1 MNKWLGFAL
10 LAVFSIGASAQDV
23 RYYKLS
29 SIRIGGVTNKN
40 VSGGQFITFVSDIC
54 FESSSKGVGVGHG
67 TLTRNNNYSNAQYT
81 TYQGSSYWGKNTSFK
96 FNSDKSELNVVLD
109 NGDIYVYKRATPPA
123 GATTCSLIRK
133 PSSGGSTGGTYVP
146 QPVYPAQQYPQQQ
159 YPQQQQPS
167 QQQSNPG
174 YTPRPAEPKDCGVC
188 YGTGKCRTCHGK
200 GTVTNLGIGSG
211 THPCPNCPNHS
222 GRCQWCNG
230 TGKSN

>member
-1 MNKWLGFAL
+1 MISSMNKWLVFAL

-29 SIRIGGVTNKN
+29 STRIGGTTNKN

-96 FNSDKSELNVVLD
+96 FNSDKSVLNVVLD

-159 YPQQQQPS
+159 YPQQPSQQQQQPTYQQPS
-167 QQQSNPG
+167 Q
-174 YTPRPAEPKDCGVC
+174 PKECQRC
-188 YGTGKCRTCHGK
+188 FGTGKCQICNGRGYT
-200 GTVTNLGIGSG
+200 TAMGIGSG
-211 THPCPNCPNHS
+211 TSQCAACNGSKRCSLCGGS
-222 GRCQWCNG
+222 GRR
-230 TGKSN
+230 